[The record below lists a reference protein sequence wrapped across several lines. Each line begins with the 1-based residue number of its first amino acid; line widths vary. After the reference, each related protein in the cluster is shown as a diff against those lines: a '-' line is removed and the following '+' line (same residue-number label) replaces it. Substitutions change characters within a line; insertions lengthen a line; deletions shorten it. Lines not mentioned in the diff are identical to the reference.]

1 MRTFGRDRARAE
13 WRRGVGL
20 VAALT
25 LLAVGLGPGPLRA
38 GTSEAVEEILWD
50 LQVVPLEGATPPP
63 FTLLGLDGQSYSPQG
78 AAGRVVVLYFWASW

>member
-1 MRTFGRDRARAE
+1 MRTFGRDRAQPG

-20 VAALT
+20 LAALI
-25 LLAVGLGPGPLRA
+25 LLAGGLGPGPVRA

-63 FTLLGLDGQSYSPQG
+63 FTLPGLDGQSYAPKG
-78 AAGRVVVLYFWASW
+78 AAGQVVILYFWASW

>member
-1 MRTFGRDRARAE
+1 MRTFGRDRARAG

-25 LLAVGLGPGPLRA
+25 LLAGGLGLGPLRA

-63 FTLLGLDGQSYSPQG
+63 FTLPGLDGQSYAPKG